1 MTTSSRIVTTPGRE
15 GQGTASRG
23 RHRHGGSARFA
34 LLCAGLCAG
43 LVMPRLAEP
52 QAGTP
57 AGSRTQITTPVQ
69 APAAP
74 VQPAAGVAVAPAPP
88 EEPAGAAD
96 AATDFQSLDAETQ
109 TLRKDVLDLN
119 RELFLLEEELL
130 FPTSTQVAVY
140 VSYDVGTF
148 FALDAV
154 KILVD
159 DKEVASYLYTAREV
173 DALQRGGVHR
183 VWLGNL
189 KVGRHVVTAFFNGK
203 GPHDRDYRTGATL
216 EVEKGV
222 GAKYLE
228 LKISDRQQK
237 LQPEFIVKQ
246 WD

>member
-1 MTTSSRIVTTPGRE
+1 MANNVTRFHLLGGAMLITGLLL
-15 GQGTASRG
+15 ARG
-23 RHRHGGSARFA
+23 GVA
-34 LLCAGLCAG
+34 
-43 LVMPRLAEP
+43 AE
-52 QAGTP
+52 ATP
-57 AGSRTQITTPVQ
+57 AARSVDTEV
-69 APAAP
+69 
-74 VQPAAGVAVAPAPP
+74 
-88 EEPAGAAD
+88 
-96 AATDFQSLDAETQ
+96 QSL
-109 TLRKDVLDLN
+109 KDQVLDLN

-130 FPTSTQVAVY
+130 FPASTQVAIY

-159 DKEVASYLYTAREV
+159 DKEVANYLYTAREV

-189 KVGRHVVTAFFNGK
+189 KVGKHVVSAFFNGK

-228 LKISDRQQK
+228 LKISDLQLK